1 MRYTEK
7 EILEQVEKE
16 KKEGVWNKPIDGVPN
31 IVAGKTSATKPTDWW
46 KKEDTPEATEEH
58 TKRCYASLE
67 QKGKLWM
74 PDHTRGEK
82 KFGENKDYREYADR

>member
-16 KKEGVWNKPIDGVPN
+16 KRAGIWNKQINGVPF
-31 IVAGKTSATKPTDWW
+31 ITHGKTSSNKPRDWYI
-46 KKEDTPEATEEH
+46 KEDSPEATEEH

-67 QKGKLWM
+67 QKGKLHM
-74 PDHTRGEK
+74 PDHTRGDEK
-82 KFGENKDYREYADR
+82 IGENKDYQEYSSR